1 MRYWKVLFKKE
12 RNRRRQKHLRLWKK
26 KPPHSGFKTVCEKK
40 DWALWDP
47 FSAPFS
53 TKVME
58 QIKSFS
64 EGYFRILE
72 SSLDPFKVVPKK
84 MMLAFPD
91 FHNFPDLLIQKISP
105 TWCFWSVKLTSFYF
119 CQKVWLHW
127 CGRNSGG
134 ARWGETKAGRKPTS
148 TEEFDQ

>member
-1 MRYWKVLFKKE
+1 
-12 RNRRRQKHLRLWKK
+12 
-26 KPPHSGFKTVCEKK
+26 
-40 DWALWDP
+40 
-47 FSAPFS
+47 
-53 TKVME
+53 ME

-105 TWCFWSVKLTSFYF
+105 THVFEV
-119 CQKVWLHW
+119 
-127 CGRNSGG
+127 
-134 ARWGETKAGRKPTS
+134 
-148 TEEFDQ
+148 